1 MTELGQKEYTCEKC
15 NFKCS
20 KKFSWN
26 RHLSTS
32 KHLNE
37 TTSHELET
45 NKIVNKSYTCQ
56 CGKQF
61 SYRQSLSIH
70 KKKCSKK
77 PTEEMLLNVIIGL
90 VKTNTELT
98 NKLKTLED
106 ACK

>member
-15 NFKCS
+15 NFKCN

-32 KHLNE
+32 KHLKE
-37 TTSHELET
+37 KTCHELEN
-45 NKIVNKSYTCQ
+45 NKILNKSYSCE

-61 SYRQSLSIH
+61 THRQSLSVH
-70 KKKCSKK
+70 RKKCSKK

-98 NKLKTLED
+98 NKLKILED